1 MYICFAVFSPIL
13 IQQLIVC
20 SNVPAMP
27 KDAAGAAIWSAAI
40 SSMTGGIPLFT
51 SHLYALALA
60 LFGCKVVQTIC
71 GRTADQLIRR
81 TALNVKTS
89 LVAAV
94 YRKSLRV
101 GVQGIGRFEKGYIL
115 NLVNVD
121 AEAVR
126 FLSVF
131 KASTAKY
138 FDRSRKPLNSATLHG
153 PFPSRSP

>member
-1 MYICFAVFSPIL
+1 MYICFALFSPIL

-20 SNVPAMP
+20 VNVPVKP
-27 KDAAGAAIWSAAI
+27 TDAQGAAIWTSVI
-40 SSMTGGIPLFT
+40 KGMTGGVPLFT
-51 SHLYALALA
+51 HHLYALALS
-60 LFGCKVVQTIC
+60 LFGCKIAQTIC

-81 TALNVKTS
+81 VALNVKTA

-121 AEAVR
+121 AEAVSS
-126 FLSVF
+126 FSSVF
-131 KASTAKY
+131 
-138 FDRSRKPLNSATLHG
+138 FDVN
-153 PFPSRSP
+153 